1 MVLEDFYRRPATLAR
16 LRLPP
21 LGPLLDGFCEWLG
34 RQGFSRS
41 VLHRRLWQ
49 VSHFNEYLR
58 RRGIKE
64 ARDVET
70 IHGERFIHNHLPHSR
85 CPGRRGPRHDYAPS
99 SVRSIIEY
107 LSEQGLLACPSLPSR
122 PYQELLQEFLEY
134 LKCERSLEVRTLK
147 VYRECVTALL
157 EALGAPV
164 AERVLK
170 LSPEQVLSFFKNYTQ
185 GKGPDPRRRLRGILR
200 LFFRFCLQK
209 GYMERDLTE
218 ALPPMRT
225 YKLSGVP
232 RGISEEDAS
241 KTLSSIERTTPGAL
255 RDFAILQLLHT
266 YGVRGIQIRVL
277 RLDDIRWSENQIR
290 FSACK
295 RGKEVLEPLTD
306 EVGESLLEY
315 LQNGRPKK
323 APYAEVFLTD
333 RTPVRPLSSAAVS
346 ALVAR
351 RILQA
356 GVSKPTGCSHAFRH
370 GFATRMLQHGQP
382 LKTIADFLGHRDI
395 NTTFIYTKVDLPTL
409 RQLPLD
415 WPEVHP

>member
-21 LGPLLDGFCEWLG
+21 LGPLMGGFCKWLG

-41 VLHRRLWQ
+41 ALHHRLWQ

-58 RRGIKE
+58 RRGVKE
-64 ARDVET
+64 ARDVEA
-70 IHGERFIHNHLPHSR
+70 IHGERFIHNHLPRCH
-85 CPGRRGPRHDYAPS
+85 CPGRHGRRHDRAQS

-107 LSEQGLLACPSLPSR
+107 LSEQGLLACPSLSSP
-122 PYQELLQEFLEY
+122 PYQELLQEFLDY
-134 LKCERSLEVRTLK
+134 LKCERNLALRTFK
-147 VYRECVTALL
+147 AYREYVTALF

-164 AERVLK
+164 AERLSE
-170 LSPEQVLSFFKNYTQ
+170 LSPEQVLDFFKNYTK
-185 GKGPDPRRRLRGILR
+185 GKGPDLRRRLRGILR
-200 LFFRFCLQK
+200 SFFRFCLQK
-209 GYMERDLTE
+209 GYLETDLTE
-218 ALPPMRT
+218 TLPPIRT

-241 KTLSSIERTTPGAL
+241 KTLVSIDRTTPCAL

-266 YGVRGIQIRVL
+266 YGVRGVQIGVL
-277 RLDDIRWSENQIR
+277 RLYDIHWRENQIR

-315 LQNGRPKK
+315 LQNGRPQ
-323 APYAEVFLTD
+323 APHAEVFLTD
-333 RTPVRPLSSAAVS
+333 RAPFRPLSSAAVS
-346 ALVAR
+346 DLVAR
-351 RILQA
+351 RIRQA

-370 GFATRMLQHGQP
+370 AFATRMLQQGQS
-382 LKTIADFLGHRDI
+382 LKTIADLLGHRDL

-409 RQLPLD
+409 RQLPLE
-415 WPEVHP
+415 WPEVEP